1 MRSARIFW
9 FITCIL
15 VGFGAGLIYGWFI
28 NPTLPQDTSLP
39 ELRAD
44 FKTDYV
50 LMTAEIFRAEG
61 NPANAALRLLR
72 LNGSDLLVPVQE
84 AILTAQERGYNS
96 TDITLLADLA
106 SAMLAWQSQPVEEGQ

>member
-1 MRSARIFW
+1 MRQTRIFW
-9 FITCIL
+9 FVTCII
-15 VGFGAGLIYGWFI
+15 VGFAGGLIYGWFV
-28 NPTLPQDTSLP
+28 NPTLPQETSLT

-61 NPANAALRLLR
+61 NPANAAVRLLQ
-72 LNGSDLLVPVQE
+72 LDPADPLLPVQE
-84 AILTAQERGYNS
+84 AILTAQERGYNG

-106 SAMLAWQSQPVEEGQ
+106 SAMLAWQSQPSEETK